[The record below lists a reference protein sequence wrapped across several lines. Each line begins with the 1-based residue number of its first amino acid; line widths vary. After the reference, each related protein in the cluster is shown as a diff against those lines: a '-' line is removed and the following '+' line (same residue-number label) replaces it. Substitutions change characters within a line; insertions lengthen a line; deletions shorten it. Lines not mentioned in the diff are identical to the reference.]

1 MQRHHPMK
9 PTDAGD
15 ATERRT
21 VTSLSRQ
28 QIEEIAEIA
37 AERAIEKMKTEL
49 YIEVGRGIVSRSLII
64 LGFVA
69 SSIVLFAAKDIKL
82 SDLMGK

>member
-1 MQRHHPMK
+1 MK